1 MAKRKRLE
9 MPDEPFPAGLE
20 TKSAFPPRSHA
31 PIAAVAGE
39 TAARAALDEV
49 SRTLGEAEREGRLVK
64 RLPLGQIEIHHL
76 TRDRL
81 MLDEA
86 EMEALTESIRAR
98 GQQTPVE
105 VLQLSGGQFGLI
117 SGMRRIEALRRLGE
131 GEALAIVRRPDSSE
145 AAYVAMIE
153 ENEIRAG
160 LSFYERANVV
170 SAAVTMGLY
179 STPLL
184 AVQALFPRAPAP
196 KRSKI
201 LAFVTL
207 REKLGTVLRFPAA
220 IPEKLGLALV
230 AALEADGGL
239 SDRIAEA
246 IAVAEP
252 ADSQAERRVLD
263 AALKR
268 PARPKAGPEEIAPG
282 VALEARKGRALLKG
296 RGVDA
301 ALLDDLRAWLSSR

>member
-1 MAKRKRLE
+1 LE
-9 MPDEPFPAGLE
+9 S
-20 TKSAFPPRSHA
+20 KSAFPPRSHA

-64 RLPLGQIEIHHL
+64 RLPLAAIEMQHL
-76 TRDRL
+76 VRDR
-81 MLDEA
+81 MALDEA
-86 EMEALTESIRAR
+86 EMTALTESIRAR

-105 VLQLSGGQFGLI
+105 VVQIGGGRFGLI
-117 SGMRRIEALRRLGE
+117 SGLRRIEALRRLGA
-131 GEALAIVRRPDSSE
+131 GEALALVRRPESSE

-179 STPLL
+179 SSPLL
-184 AVQALFPRAPAP
+184 AVQALFARAPAP

-207 REKLGTVLRFPAA
+207 REKLGRALRFPAA

-230 AALEADGGL
+230 AAIEADPDL
-239 SDRIAEA
+239 ADRIAAA
-246 IAVAEP
+246 IAA
-252 ADSQAERRVLD
+252 ADPGDPQAERQILE

-268 PARPKAGPEEIAPG
+268 STRPKAGPEEIAPG
-282 VALEARKGRALLKG
+282 VALEARKGRVVLKG

-301 ALLDDLRAWLSSR
+301 ALLEDLKAWLAAR

>member
-1 MAKRKRLE
+1 
-9 MPDEPFPAGLE
+9 
-20 TKSAFPPRSHA
+20 
-31 PIAAVAGE
+31 
-39 TAARAALDEV
+39 
-49 SRTLGEAEREGRLVK
+49 
-64 RLPLGQIEIHHL
+64 
-76 TRDRL
+76 